1 MNKTQA
7 LALFVGIFVLVS
19 LYTRFSSTPSIEKN
33 SIEPSATVL
42 AFGDSLTY
50 GYGAVEAA
58 YPKQLEVLIN
68 RKVVNAGVSGEL
80 STQGLQ
86 RLPLLLK
93 QYHPK
98 LVILC
103 HGGNDIL
110 RGSSKMLLKNNLLK
124 MIDLSHKNGAE
135 VLLVGVPS
143 LGRFALTTEVLYDE
157 VAEER
162 HVLYEADILEE
173 VESNPVLK
181 SDRIH
186 PNAQGYA
193 KMAEAFA
200 ALLKEAGLL

>member
-1 MNKTQA
+1 MNKTRV
-7 LALFVGIFVLVS
+7 LALFVGLFVLVA
-19 LYTRFSSTPSIEKN
+19 LYIKFSVPSVERN
-33 SIEPSATVL
+33 ALVPSARIL

-110 RGSSKMLLKNNLLK
+110 RGSSKALLKKNLLQ
-124 MIDLSHKNGAE
+124 MIDLSHQNGAE

-143 LGRFALTTEVLYDE
+143 LGRFGLTTEVLYDA
-157 VAEER
+157 VAQER
-162 HVLYEADILEE
+162 RVLYEADILEE
-173 VESNPVLK
+173 VESNPALK

-186 PNAQGYA
+186 PNALGYE
-193 KMAEAFA
+193 KMAKAFA
-200 ALLKEAGLL
+200 FLLKEAGLL